1 MDGGLPHWSRRGA
14 TRQPTPSNDV
24 VESVACG
31 RSGGRPD
38 FLSNSRIR
46 WPWGRQTV
54 DRELAGD
61 RGTADS
67 TWIRGALIAASLT
80 AVLAMNTPIPSL
92 LLCCLMVAGATAQVP
107 GALLTFSQPENT
119 VSTAGGPLQVLHPN
133 EIAFMP
139 LPPGCP
145 NGPTIGKW
153 SPRTCLHV
161 MAGDENGDGQY
172 WNPSLFGA
180 IDALQVGWGFFWQT
194 NSTAKVEP
202 NPRAI
207 YWSPSAA
214 MGTVVSGSGQ
224 LRPGDVGR
232 IHVNGTVD
240 ILMSMEQF
248 KQALGLTGSEV
259 IDIDAFAYE
268 PGIGIYF
275 SLDQDIVGNLAC
287 TPGLWVQDGDLVA
300 IPDAVI
306 TWVGFGDYRV
316 QSVPLN
322 CAHVVLPEAILNW
335 HVANSGLT
343 DNTGAP
349 ITIAGDLESLE
360 IFHGPGSS
368 VGATNVCGT
377 VPVPTFWFTTET
389 MTGGSVASTI
399 ALGQAAMSACG
410 QLGWQAPF
418 IQNGSPLGIAQPLAN
433 VGPASYVN
441 ALALGTTERFVLEPL
456 AHQLNYGLGG
466 GPGTTVHVGGEFDYV
481 FTWVDLAPA
490 TIAPSITVGQNLFP
504 EWYCLGFML
513 WDFGVTVNGFHSFN
527 TPTIPVL
534 WSGKLMF
541 QSIGFDTASNS
552 SLLNI
557 STPCVIDV
565 N

>member
-1 MDGGLPHWSRRGA
+1 MDP
-14 TRQPTPSNDV
+14 
-24 VESVACG
+24 CG
-31 RSGGRPD
+31 
-38 FLSNSRIR
+38 
-46 WPWGRQTV
+46 
-54 DRELAGD
+54 
-61 RGTADS
+61 
-67 TWIRGALIAASLT
+67 LIAASLT
-80 AVLAMNTPIPSL
+80 AVRAMNPPLPSL
-92 LLCCLMVAGATAQVP
+92 LLCCLLVAGATAQVP

-119 VSTAGGPLQVLHPN
+119 ITTAGGPLQVLHPN
-133 EIAFMP
+133 EIAFLP

-172 WNPSLFGA
+172 WNPSLFGT
-180 IDALQVGWGFFWQT
+180 IDALQVGWVLQT
-194 NSTAKVEP
+194 SSTAKVAP

-214 MGTVVSGSGQ
+214 MGNVISGTGQ

-240 ILMSMEQF
+240 ILMSRERFNM
-248 KQALGLTGSEV
+248 ALGLAAATP
-259 IDIDAFAYE
+259 IDVDAFAYE

-275 SLDQDIVGNLAC
+275 SLDTDIVCNLAC
-287 TPGLWVQDGDLVA
+287 SPGNWVPDGDLLM
-300 IPDAVI
+300 IPDSAV
-306 TWVGFGDYRV
+306 TYVGLGDYRV
-316 QSVPLN
+316 AS
-322 CAHVVLPEAILNW
+322 VLPNSARVILTEGLVDF

-349 ITIAGDLESLE
+349 ITTAGDLESLE
-360 IFHGPGSS
+360 IYHGPGSS
-368 VGATNVCGT
+368 ITTASACGT
-377 VPVPTFWFTTET
+377 VLVPTFWFTTET

-399 ALGQAAMSACG
+399 ALGQAAQSPCG
-410 QLGWQAPF
+410 QLGWQSPF
-418 IQNGSPLGIAQPLAN
+418 IQNGTPLGIAQQLAN

-456 AHQLNYGLGG
+456 AHQLNYSLGG

-481 FTWVDLAPA
+481 FTWVDVVPS
-490 TIAPSITVGQNLFP
+490 TIAPAISAGQNLFP
-504 EWYCLGFML
+504 EWYCLGFTL
-513 WDFGVTVNGFHSFN
+513 WNFGATVNGFHFFN
-527 TPTIPVL
+527 TPTIPVG

-541 QSIGFDTASNS
+541 QSIGFDAANNS